1 MTTTFAD
8 LLDAFLKVNNQ
19 LTQIQKRPVAITP
32 TVKVSTSALHLIDIV
47 GRFPQANMTELAMK
61 LGVTKGAISQ
71 QVRNLQQQG
80 LLQAVNRAD
89 DQKTKRLVLTSQ
101 GRTLYH
107 AHLALHRDLYAA
119 VQDDL
124 TDFTDEQLATL
135 RTILEQISQSIT
147 TYQDE
152 LTEKSVQP

>member
-80 LLQAVNRAD
+80 LLQAVNRVD
-89 DQKTKRLVLTSQ
+89 NQKTKRLVLTSQ

-107 AHLALHRDLYAA
+107 AHLSLHRDLYAA